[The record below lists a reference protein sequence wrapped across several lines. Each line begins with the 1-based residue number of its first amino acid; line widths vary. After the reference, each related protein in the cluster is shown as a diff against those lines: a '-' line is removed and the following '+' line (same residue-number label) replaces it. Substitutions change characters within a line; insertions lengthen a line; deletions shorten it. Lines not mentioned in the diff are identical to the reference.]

1 VKTGKHLPVSQ
12 IRRKREGGMP
22 GSLAIESAITGELN
36 LILDSHILA
45 SMWLPPHVVKIV
57 QIPRMVL
64 AGRR

>member
-1 VKTGKHLPVSQ
+1 
-12 IRRKREGGMP
+12 MP